1 MPLTTPVGNTWSL
14 LVLPSALILALAAA
28 ALPAAQPDRRVAL
41 TFDDLP
47 GVSRAGTLEDF
58 QRMNGQILDA
68 LVRHHTPA
76 IGFVNEGKL
85 EVPGERDARVR
96 LLDDWLEAGM
106 ALGNHT
112 YGHRGL
118 TNTPAEEFER
128 DVLRGEAVTRRL
140 VEARKGR
147 LEFFRHPMTQTG
159 PTLATRDRVEKFLA
173 THGYRVAPFT
183 IEDSDYMFAL
193 IYDDAVGREDIEG
206 VERIRDAYLAHQ
218 ARMVEWFEQLS
229 RETFGRE
236 IAQVLLIHV
245 NRLNGDVLPE
255 AIEAMTRGG
264 YRFVPLETALS
275 DPAYLTPDGYVGRFG
290 PSWLHRWRVAL
301 GLSNRLRDE
310 PEPPEWVVEAY
321 QRLQ

>member
-1 MPLTTPVGNTWSL
+1 MHS
-14 LVLPSALILALAAA
+14 VLPVLSFLALAVV
-28 ALPAAQPDRRVAL
+28 ALPATQPDRTVAL

-47 GVSRAGTLEDF
+47 GVARAGTLEDF
-58 QRMNGQILDA
+58 QQMNGRMLEA
-68 LVRHHTPA
+68 LGRHEIPA

-85 EVPGERDARVR
+85 DVPGERAERIQ
-96 LLDDWLEAGM
+96 LLDDWLQAGM

-118 TNTPAEEFER
+118 TNTPVEEVER

-140 VEARKGR
+140 VEAHQGR

-159 PTLATRDRVEKFLA
+159 ATQDTRDRFESFLA
-173 THGYRVAPFT
+173 AHGYRVAPFT
-183 IEDSDYMFAL
+183 IEDADYMFAL
-193 IYDDAVGREDIEG
+193 VYEDAVRRGDTEAAGR
-206 VERIRDAYLAHQ
+206 VRAAYRTHQ
-218 ARMVEWFEQLS
+218 TRMFEWFEHLS

-236 IAQVLLIHV
+236 IAQILLVHV

-255 AIEAMTRGG
+255 ALEAMVRRG
-264 YRFVPLETALS
+264 YRFVSLDAALA

-301 GLSNRLRDE
+301 GQPNRLPDE
-310 PEPPEWVVEAY
+310 PDPPGWVIEAY
-321 QRLQ
+321 ERLQ